1 MPTVYPRRNSGNYQ
15 TIPNAYEAMGSGMV
29 LPPVPPTIMPGAGG
43 PFGRGVNPIIP
54 AQAPNPYQDTL
65 RQYGQS
71 NVPPSEAIKQRLEAE
86 RQKAIAERSQLMKQI
101 DALPSEQ
108 KSYQRLY
115 GTEEQKQLYKEY
127 EMWKKQQQSLQT
139 AVDPTSFTPDPN
151 SAYGPPLFES
161 DAYAPLLAA
170 AGDRGSMHPNSQPAT
185 TTYSGIRRG

>member
-15 TIPNAYEAMGSGMV
+15 TIPNAYEAMGKGMV
-29 LPPVPPTIMPGAGG
+29 LPPVPEKIMPGAGG

-71 NVPPSEAIKQRLEAE
+71 NEPPSVAIKQRLELE
-86 RQKAIAERSQLMKQI
+86 RQRAIAERNQLMKSI
-101 DALPSEQ
+101 DAKQPEEHRQ
-108 KSYQRLY
+108 IRLY
-115 GTEEQKQLYKEY
+115 GTPEQKELYKEY
-127 EMWKKQQQSLQT
+127 ELWKKQQQDLQT
-139 AVDPTSFTPDPN
+139 SVDPSSFTPDPN

-170 AGDRGSMHPNSQPAT
+170 AGDRGSMHPNSQPNI
-185 TTYSGIRRG
+185 TTYSGIKRG